1 MSKNIDLMR
10 VFNDQKSLKEHIKL
24 LKNKENASIGFVP
37 TMGALHE
44 GHASLIERSLIENDV
59 TICSIFVNPTQF
71 NDQNDLENYPIQ
83 HERDLN
89 LLEKINCNLVYIPNS
104 AEDVYQNEKTF
115 SVELNGLDKHLE
127 GKFRPG
133 HFDGVMRVVKLLF
146 EITTPDKAYF
156 GLKDY
161 QQYLIIK
168 EMVKQLSL
176 PIEIIGCEIKRG
188 ADGLALSSRN
198 SLLNNNE
205 LNSAHIIRDILLYI
219 KKTISSENFDKTIS
233 FASEKINE
241 VAKIDYLE
249 IADSETLE
257 SISSTNFN
265 KINDKR
271 AFVAAFFGNV
281 RLIDNIDL

>member
-1 MSKNIDLMR
+1 MPKNIDLMR
-10 VFNDQKSLKEHIKL
+10 VFNDQKSLKDHIKL
-24 LKNKENASIGFVP
+24 LKNKGNPSIGFVP

-44 GHASLIERSLIENDV
+44 GHASLIKRSVNENNI

-71 NDQNDLENYPIQ
+71 NDKNDLQNYPIQ
-83 HERDLN
+83 HTSDLN
-89 LLEKINCNLVYIPNS
+89 LLKQINCDIVYLPLS
-104 AEDVYQNEKTF
+104 AEDVYQNESDF
-115 SVELNGLDKHLE
+115 SIDLKELDKYLE
-127 GKFRPG
+127 GKYRPG
-133 HFDGVMRVVKLLF
+133 HFNGVMRVVKLLF

-168 EMVKQLSL
+168 EMTKQLFL
-176 PIEIIGCEIKRG
+176 PIEIIGCEIKRDS
-188 ADGLALSSRN
+188 DGLALSSRN

-205 LNSAHIIRDILLYI
+205 LNSAHVIQDTLLYI
-219 KKTISSENFDKTIS
+219 KDTITPENFDETISSAN
-233 FASEKINE
+233 EKINE

-257 SISSTNFN
+257 SVSSTNFN

>member
-1 MSKNIDLMR
+1 MSLNTDLMR
-10 VFNDQKSLKEHIKL
+10 VFNDQKSLKEHVKL
-24 LKNKENASIGFVP
+24 LKSKENISIGFVP
-37 TMGALHE
+37 TMGALHD
-44 GHASLIERSLIENDV
+44 GHASLIERSVIENDI

-71 NDQNDLENYPIQ
+71 NDKKDLKNYPIQ
-83 HERDLN
+83 HDKDLE
-89 LLEKINCNLVYIPNS
+89 LLEQKNCTIVYLPDS
-104 AEDVYQNEKTF
+104 AEDVYQNESDF
-115 SVELNGLDKHLE
+115 SIELNGLDKQLE

-168 EMVKQLSL
+168 EMTKQLSL
-176 PIEIIGCEIKRG
+176 PIEIIGCEIKRDF
-188 ADGLALSSRN
+188 DGLALSSRN
-198 SLLNNNE
+198 SLLTVHE
-205 LNSAHIIRDILLYI
+205 LHSAHILKDMLTYI
-219 KKTISSENFDKTIS
+219 KEKINSENFEQTIS
-233 FASEKINE
+233 FAKDKINT
-241 VAKIDYLE
+241 VSKVDYIE
-249 IADSETLE
+249 IANAETLE
-257 SISSTNFN
+257 SVSSTNFD